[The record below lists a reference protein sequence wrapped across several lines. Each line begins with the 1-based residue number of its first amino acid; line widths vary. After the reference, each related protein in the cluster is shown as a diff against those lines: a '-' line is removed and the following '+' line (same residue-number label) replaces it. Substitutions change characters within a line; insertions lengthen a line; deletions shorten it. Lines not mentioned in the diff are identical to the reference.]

1 MRFRTALALL
11 ATAAG
16 LAPPV
21 AAQAP
26 PDGTVALSRES
37 IQTQKRFIIG
47 GSLPLDAREAERFWP
62 LYEEYQRELAPVG
75 ERWARL
81 VSDFSRS
88 YQTLTD
94 AQSQAMMN
102 EAIAVDEQQLAL
114 RKKYLK
120 RMAVV
125 LPARK
130 LALYFQL
137 ESKLDAV
144 VRYDIARTLPLL
156 RGGQEQR

>member
-1 MRFRTALALL
+1 MRSRPTLALL
-11 ATAAG
+11 AAAAG
-16 LAPPV
+16 LALPV

-26 PDGTVALSRES
+26 ADGTAALSRES

-47 GSLPLDAREAERFWP
+47 GSLPLEAGEAERFWP

-81 VSDFSRS
+81 VSDFARS
-88 YQTLTD
+88 YRTLTD
-94 AQSQAMMN
+94 TQAQAMMN

-120 RMAVV
+120 RMAGV
-125 LPARK
+125 LPPRK

-156 RGGQEQR
+156 Q

>member
-1 MRFRTALALL
+1 MRCRTPFALL
-11 ATAAG
+11 AACLSLPA
-16 LAPPV
+16 

-26 PDGTVALSRES
+26 PEGAAGLTRES

-47 GSLPLDAREAERFWP
+47 GSLPLDAAEAERFWP
-62 LYEEYQRELAPVG
+62 LYEEYQKELAPVG
-75 ERWARL
+75 ERQARL
-81 VSDFSRS
+81 ATDFARS
-88 YQTLTD
+88 YATLSDTQ
-94 AQSQAMMN
+94 ARAMMN
-102 EAIAVDEQQLAL
+102 EAIAIDEQHLEL

-120 RMAVV
+120 RMAGV

-144 VRYDIARTLPLL
+144 VRYDVARTLPLL
-156 RGGQEQR
+156 K

>member
-1 MRFRTALALL
+1 MRLRPMSVLL
-11 ATAAG
+11 AAAW
-16 LAPPV
+16 LASPLT
-21 AAQAP
+21 AQAP
-26 PDGTVALSRES
+26 PEGVAGLGRES

-47 GSLPLDAREAERFWP
+47 GSLPLDAAEAERFWP
-62 LYEEYQRELAPVG
+62 VYEDYQRELAPVG

-81 VSDFSRS
+81 VADFARN
-88 YQTLTD
+88 YRTLTD
-94 AQSQAMMN
+94 SQAQAMMS

-120 RMAVV
+120 RMAAV
-125 LPARK
+125 LPPRK

-144 VRYDIARTLPLL
+144 VRYDLARSLPLL
-156 RGGQEQR
+156 Q